1 MDNTIIQGK
10 NPEQAPKKPR
20 VNGINKGGDM
30 EKLLLQNRFWLLGA
44 LSLLFIITFIYYLPL
59 RFEQQ
64 AGGNAHD
71 DGTSAE
77 HGSDAMG
84 AGAHARHALPT
95 VESLEHLPLRT
106 PADRVDRLSYELVDG
121 IKVFLL
127 EASEFRWEYEPGKWV
142 HVWGYNGQIP
152 APEIRVQEGD
162 AVRVVVKNNL
172 PDATTVHWH
181 GVDVPWQ
188 MDGVAG
194 VTQEAIPS
202 GGEFAYEFSAVPA
215 GTRFYHTHGQSH
227 STAAQQM
234 DMGLSGAFIITPR
247 EGDLVVD
254 RDYTLMLDEWD
265 ILPGGG
271 NAAIAHVHGAGEEG
285 AVPDFNTFT
294 INGRV
299 FPYTEPLRIQEGEF
313 VRIRFINAGTAAF
326 HPMHLHGHSFE
337 VVAKDGFLIPRGQR
351 EERNTIT
358 VNPGET
364 VDILVRGDNPGPWL
378 LHCHHVHHA
387 SAGMITLLQYEG
399 YEPVNN
405 INAAVTISKQKGE
418 LTEGVLA
425 GEQVIQSAH
434 AHSDDAAPDEEDQ
447 DHHNEAPLTN
457 DDHHAGEE
465 VEPHAHTAPSN
476 RNAWWGLLA
485 VSVVLMT
492 LLGLGVNKYLKGT

>member
-64 AGGNAHD
+64 ASGNAHD

-77 HGSDAMG
+77 HGHDAAAG
-84 AGAHARHALPT
+84 AGAHANHALPT

-106 PADRVDRLSYELVDG
+106 PADRVDRLSYELIDG

-127 EASEFRWEYEPGKWV
+127 EASEFRWEYEPGHWV
-142 HVWGYNGQIP
+142 HAWGYNGQIP
-152 APEIRVQEGD
+152 GPEIRVDEGD
-162 AVRVVVKNNL
+162 DVRVIVTNNL
-172 PDATTVHWH
+172 PDFTTVHWH
-181 GVDVPWQ
+181 GLDVPWQ
-188 MDGVAG
+188 ADGVANI
-194 VTQEAIPS
+194 TQEPIPP
-202 GGEFAYEFSAVPA
+202 GGQFIYEFKAIPA
-215 GTRFYHTHGQSH
+215 GTRFYHTHGKNH
-227 STAAQQM
+227 ITAAQQL
-234 DMGLSGAFIITPR
+234 DMGLSGAFIVEPAVR
-247 EGDLVVD
+247 PYAYDKEF
-254 RDYTLMLDEWD
+254 TLILDEWD
-265 ILPGGG
+265 ILDGVNP
-271 NAAIAHVHGAGEEG
+271 AVAHVHGAGAEG
-285 AVPDFNTFT
+285 AIPEYNTFT
-294 INGRV
+294 INGAI
-299 FPYTEPLRIQEGEF
+299 FPYIDPLVIKEGER
-313 VRIRFINAGTAAF
+313 VLIRFINAGTTAF
-326 HPMHLHGHSFE
+326 HPMHLHGHSFD
-337 VVAKDGFLIPRGQR
+337 VIAKDGFSIERGAI
-351 EERNTIT
+351 ETHNTIT
-358 VNPGET
+358 LHPGET
-364 VDILVRGDNPGPWL
+364 VDILVRADNPGPWL

-447 DHHNEAPLTN
+447 DHHNEAPLAN
-457 DDHHAGEE
+457 NDHHAGEE